1 MGYRNIT
8 VDGVDY
14 RWTPRSN
21 MGVAVRDP
29 NGKTHLLEV
38 DLEVIEDTPVITP
51 RHVAK
56 AIRDKIIPDRRPA
69 KR

>member
-1 MGYRNIT
+1 MAYRNIN

-14 RWTPRSN
+14 RWTARSN
-21 MGVAVRDP
+21 LGVAVRDP
-29 NGKTHLLEV
+29 NGKPHLLEV
-38 DLEVIEDTPVITP
+38 DLEVIGDNPAITP

-56 AIRDKIIPDRRPA
+56 AIRDKIPEHRPS